1 MKYKNIHSECKRG
14 FSNDSS
20 SRCCAA
26 RSSTVWRVQS
36 AISLCLRRVLWSLF
50 GSEAGMGKEGV
61 FFLFPQTDRDTVQ
74 YVHSRAGGDGQ
85 GSSSRS
91 SFTFW
96 VSLSGSGRRLGG
108 RAGAL
113 AVEAGSKTLPLR
125 GGERAEMSD
134 FITNFKKHKMN
145 QT

>member
-26 RSSTVWRVQS
+26 RGGTVWRVQC

-74 YVHSRAGGDGQ
+74 YWRRWPGQLLSLLLHSLGLSQGVAGGLGEGQ
-85 GSSSRS
+85 EH
-91 SFTFW
+91 W
-96 VSLSGSGRRLGG
+96 LSK
-108 RAGAL
+108 L
-113 AVEAGSKTLPLR
+113 AVRPCHSLTGFLDSTREC
-125 GGERAEMSD
+125 
-134 FITNFKKHKMN
+134 
-145 QT
+145 Q